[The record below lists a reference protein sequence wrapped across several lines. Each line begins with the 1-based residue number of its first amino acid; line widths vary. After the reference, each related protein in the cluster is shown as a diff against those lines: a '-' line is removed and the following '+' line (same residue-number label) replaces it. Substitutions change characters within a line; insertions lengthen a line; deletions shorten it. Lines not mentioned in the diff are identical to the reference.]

1 MKKDFHSKTPGN
13 VNISVFS
20 QFLCPGVGG
29 DGLGSETYSSTVGSV
44 CRMWET
50 PKWQVA
56 TQIKRGG
63 VLWRTVQLRQR
74 GSVNGMRVNSSTSA
88 GKPKKVNR
96 MPGKGEKGGDGRRP
110 DHRLPSPFF
119 SLFKSLPPSPTP
131 KKSLDVMVR
140 PLGKSEVSSYAFDA
154 PSPPENAA

>member
-1 MKKDFHSKTPGN
+1 MANGA
-13 VNISVFS
+13 
-20 QFLCPGVGG
+20 
-29 DGLGSETYSSTVGSV
+29 
-44 CRMWET
+44 
-50 PKWQVA
+50 VA
-56 TQIKRGG
+56 
-63 VLWRTVQLRQR
+63 
-74 GSVNGMRVNSSTSA
+74 SA
-88 GKPKKVNR
+88 GKCERYESERFDFGGNQKVAR